1 MKRLKIYESKSMKLI
16 HEIRRKNYEETK
28 DMTSEEYI
36 HYIKTK
42 VSKTGL
48 KLPLVKKSLDVK

>member
-1 MKRLKIYESKSMKLI
+1 MNESKSMKII

-42 VSKTGL
+42 ASKTGL
-48 KLPLVKKSLDVK
+48 KLPLVKKSLDVKTQ